1 MERARLVL
9 TLDQLLDDIYMLVV
23 AMQRHAGGWPL
34 LARQARPS
42 GRLGLQGQQRGEAQG
57 NESRR
62 VTPRVW
68 KI

>member
-1 MERARLVL
+1 
-9 TLDQLLDDIYMLVV
+9 MLVV